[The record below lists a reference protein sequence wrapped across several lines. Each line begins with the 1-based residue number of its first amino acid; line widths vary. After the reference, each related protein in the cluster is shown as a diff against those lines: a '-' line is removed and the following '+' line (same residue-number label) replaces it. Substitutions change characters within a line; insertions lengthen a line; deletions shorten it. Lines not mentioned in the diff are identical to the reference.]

1 MGFAVMNCFVWKL
14 NCGIGFA
21 MIEKAVDDPQAYLA
35 SPGSSLPAMSEAL
48 PAEAENGNR
57 AAVKTKPDKHFI
69 VSYSLKQNGE
79 ENQVPSK
86 ISDGT

>member
-1 MGFAVMNCFVWKL
+1 MTHRHIWHRL
-14 NCGIGFA
+14 
-21 MIEKAVDDPQAYLA
+21 
-35 SPGSSLPAMSEAL
+35 
-48 PAEAENGNR
+48 AEAENGNR
-57 AAVKTKPDKHFI
+57 ATVKTKPDKRFI